1 MRSKSLT
8 FFEQGYIVIYGDFI
22 EMSFKEIKSLERFLE
37 NYGVEKLVWKKKLW
51 FFNFNVRTYLKNYNK
66 QEWLEYTFLNNG
78 PNLYYFNKR
87 REMINFRN
95 FGIRDTS
102 DLKVIW
108 GIIDIPIN
116 LNCRIL
122 YLKLCIIF
130 HYKEKLKIKFRRFD
144 SELAVLY
151 ALKKF
156 ENSSYGWC
164 LISEFNLITSEGSLG
179 LLGLEGIGLI
189 KKVSFV
195 DEEFMEIEIKSSY
208 LKDHVELY
216 NIFVVYE
223 DKFTW
228 GW

>member
-1 MRSKSLT
+1 
-8 FFEQGYIVIYGDFI
+8 
-22 EMSFKEIKSLERFLE
+22 MSFKEIKSLERFLE

-51 FFNFNVRTYLKNYNK
+51 FFNFNVRIYLKNYNK